1 MIPAASR
8 VSVVFACLQHFQLS
22 FLSVGGVVLR
32 LMELFACGETNL
44 PQRWYKNMR
53 CRLCSV
59 ENISNNSLQVRI
71 QEGKK
76 VLGIIDVDP
85 DETKEFVLEK
95 NYVLYMDTD
104 RPSAGKVSF
113 KEFEYS
119 K

>member
-1 MIPAASR
+1 MTLLGLMLM
-8 VSVVFACLQHFQLS
+8 LQTVALS
-22 FLSVGGVVLR
+22 QTSTIR
-32 LMELFACGETNL
+32 LDPNQSMCITGKGPGQDGAVNPYLGKKSIAV
-44 PQRWYKNMR
+44 
-53 CRLCSV
+53 V